1 MDNVKFL
8 LNPLME
14 NTARQMGCEKGTL
27 YIYDKKR
34 KELYTAVIQHKRIA
48 EIRMESDKGLAGHT
62 FTTSETI
69 NIKDAYQDPRFNRDI
84 DKVSGFKTRSVL
96 CMLVKNRSG
105 ERVGVA
111 QMLNKDKN
119 AAFDEADEQ
128 LLHKVTQDISDILAK
143 SGRLINLLPGMAMAI
158 AVMASGVALH
168 AFLLPDVWQKAV
180 NSALFVIFIGMV
192 INNTKVLPLSCIP
205 GIRFSMRQLLRL
217 GIVLMGAK
225 LMLGDLFGVGG
236 QLLGLIIFLML
247 TSFFVAHLLG
257 RIIKVP
263 VRLATLIAAGTAIC
277 GGSAIAAIVPV
288 IKARDEDFS
297 LAIAANTVLGTVA
310 VLFMPLVGNYFGITD
325 TVFGT
330 WAGLSVNDTAQVV
343 ATGYAFS
350 SESGDIAT
358 VIKLTRNAL
367 LLAAVLVIGV
377 VYAKWVGG
385 QIGGREVSWTKRAM
399 DSVPIFVIGFLFMAM
414 LNTFGVLSWLSTLI
428 RVDIPLLLSSYV
440 RLFLL
445 TSLASIGLS
454 TNLAKIRQAGSSP
467 LVLAVVTYLAVVF
480 VSMVLIMRFGAIS
493 F

>member
-14 NTARQMGCEKGTL
+14 NAARQMGCEKGTL
-27 YIYDKKR
+27 FIHDKKR
-34 KELYTAVIQHKRIA
+34 DELFTAVIQHERIA
-48 EIRMESDKGLAGHT
+48 EIRMKSDKGLAGYT
-62 FTTSETI
+62 FTNGETV
-69 NIKDAYQDPRFNRDI
+69 NVKDAYQDPRFNRSI
-84 DKVSGFKTRSVL
+84 DEKSGFKTHSVL
-96 CMLVKNRSG
+96 CMPVKNRAG

-111 QMLNKDKN
+111 QMLNKSNN

-128 LLHKVTQDISDILAK
+128 LLHKVTKDISDILAK
-143 SGRLINLLPGMAMAI
+143 SGRLTNLLPGMVMVI

-168 AFLLPDVWQKAV
+168 YLLLPDVWQKAI
-180 NSALFVIFIGMV
+180 NSALFVILIGMV

-236 QLLGLIIFLML
+236 QALGLIIFLML

-310 VLFMPLVGNYFGITD
+310 VLFMPLVGNYFGLTD

-358 VIKLTRNAL
+358 VIKLTRNSL

-385 QIGGREVSWTKRAM
+385 QIGGREISWTKQAM
-399 DSVPIFVIGFLFMAM
+399 DSVPIFVVGFLFMAT

-428 RVDIPLLLSSYV
+428 KVDIPLLLSSYT
-440 RLFLL
+440 RLLLL
-445 TSLASIGLS
+445 TALASIGLS
-454 TNLAKIRQAGSSP
+454 TNFAKIRQAGSTP
-467 LVLAVVTYLAVVF
+467 LVLATVTYLAVAF
-480 VSMVLIMRFGAIS
+480 VSIAFIMLFGAIN